1 MLDLL
6 PSAAIV
12 VDFTVESPAKAKRAL
27 EIMRTE
33 ALDLPDDLQKEW
45 KKLSYLKDVI
55 TEQIK
60 KQKKSGRGLA

>member
-33 ALDLPDDLQKEW
+33 DLDLPDDLQEEW
-45 KKLSYLKDVI
+45 EKLSFLKENI
-55 TEQIK
+55 M
-60 KQKKSGRGLA
+60 KSMSCSD